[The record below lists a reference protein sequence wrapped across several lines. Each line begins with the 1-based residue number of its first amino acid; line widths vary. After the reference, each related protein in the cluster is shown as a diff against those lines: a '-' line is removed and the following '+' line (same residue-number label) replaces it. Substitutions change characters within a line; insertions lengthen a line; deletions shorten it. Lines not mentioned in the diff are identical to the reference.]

1 MGQIWNRI
9 YAKETHREEH
19 WSEGHIHEFSDV
31 IDNLVEPLTELITTH
46 QCHCEH
52 EANRGGQDGVCCE
65 DDPHSD
71 LWLVAVGVYVRLRR
85 QVNQLLFLQDL
96 LHDEGVR
103 DDDQQ
108 AGCCDQL

>member
-9 YAKETHREEH
+9 YAEETHREEH

-31 IDNLVEPLTELITTH
+31 IDNLVKPLTELITAH

-52 EANRGGQDGVCCE
+52 EAYRGRQDGVCCE

-71 LWLVAVGVYVRLRR
+71 LWLVAVRVYVRLRR
-85 QVNQLLFLQDL
+85 QVNQLLFL
-96 LHDEGVR
+96 
-103 DDDQQ
+103 
-108 AGCCDQL
+108 